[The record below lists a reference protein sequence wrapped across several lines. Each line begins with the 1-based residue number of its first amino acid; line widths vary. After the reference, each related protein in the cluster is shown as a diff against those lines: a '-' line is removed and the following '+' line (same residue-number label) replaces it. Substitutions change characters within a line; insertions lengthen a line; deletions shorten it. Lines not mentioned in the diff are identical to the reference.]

1 MNNTSYDEKIIRK
14 YYGENLWHLCR
25 KLFPTLLL
33 EEGKLS
39 EILLRYFAYNHT
51 LCEDIILSGKIYE
64 FKNLIMNHSLKKESP
79 INTNKTAK
87 ELLKIA
93 GYSLYICHNE
103 KEIQRFKKYYAKGE
117 ELCTF
122 KTERLNDCY
131 VFFAIKNNASSLK
144 RYTFKN
150 PDRQDEYGTSV
161 ISIQFTKDGCYTLSI
176 KNRYN
181 DTVKDADATFS
192 NNLDNI
198 IPGLTQAFYKDYG
211 LIQRYENKEFTLPDY
226 VLALDGK
233 YYKYNYKINNIYYC
247 QNNIIIDNYQVKK
260 ITNQEY
266 LLVDYFIINLRTK
279 KDSDKNII
287 TLYDPT
293 IEDTFPDTIKN
304 VKKITIDSLPEGK
317 RIIITT
323 STNRIVLTT
332 DKRSRITS
340 LINNSLTHIEDNFLY
355 RNNVLK
361 NISLQ
366 NIKQVGN
373 NFLKFNK
380 DLKEASFPKLENAKD
395 NFIYYNQK
403 MTSIH
408 LPLLKSTGSNFLYC
422 NTELKEIDL
431 SSLENI
437 GLGCLFFNQK
447 LKKIN
452 LPNLQEADVTFLARN
467 KLLSRKIKRRIR

>member
-1 MNNTSYDEKIIRK
+1 M
-14 YYGENLWHLCR
+14 WHLCR

-247 QNNIIIDNYQVKK
+247 PNNIIIDNYQVKK

-279 KDSDKNII
+279 KDPDKNII

-293 IEDTFPDTIKN
+293 I
-304 VKKITIDSLPEGK
+304 
-317 RIIITT
+317 
-323 STNRIVLTT
+323 
-332 DKRSRITS
+332 
-340 LINNSLTHIEDNFLY
+340 
-355 RNNVLK
+355 
-361 NISLQ
+361 
-366 NIKQVGN
+366 
-373 NFLKFNK
+373 
-380 DLKEASFPKLENAKD
+380 
-395 NFIYYNQK
+395 
-403 MTSIH
+403 
-408 LPLLKSTGSNFLYC
+408 
-422 NTELKEIDL
+422 
-431 SSLENI
+431 
-437 GLGCLFFNQK
+437 
-447 LKKIN
+447 
-452 LPNLQEADVTFLARN
+452 
-467 KLLSRKIKRRIR
+467 